1 MDDDAEVDVDLLVVG
16 VDFFVAAGDVIVR
29 VDGINDMTDDVDGA
43 TDDVDGATDDVGGT
57 ADDVVIVS
65 ANVVV
70 AGVTV
75 EVIGALV
82 DVACCVLVSAL
93 NLKKKSTESN
103 SIPEH
108 AISEY
113 ARTRMVWASPCIEK
127 KLMSGQPMYGDPP
140 HAKKG
145 AELSLDS
152 TGL

>member
-29 VDGINDMTDDVDGA
+29 VDGINDM